1 MSKRTKHIILAV
13 VLVQIAAILFLLIAP
28 PLVRALPGE
37 IRVRLARIPLGETLL
52 DIGVTPM
59 QTALPAPAN
68 ITARTQIAIPTM
80 DVPTETAT
88 EISTAV
94 STQDVETKAT
104 PSPTNTPTPTALPTA
119 VPLPRQARIDGLEIL
134 PQGFNNCGP
143 ANLTIN
149 LNFYGNPTTQVEA
162 AAFLKPNREDRNVS
176 PWQMVDYVNEQTN
189 LRAFVGSGGDLE
201 LIKRFLANG
210 LPIVIEKGYELPTEG
225 WLGHYLTMF
234 AYDDDKQEF
243 LSLDTNLGP
252 WDGSGR
258 VDSYET
264 VNYYWQQFNYTFFVV
279 YPPEKETLVQSLLG
293 QGMIDREAMWRKA
306 AERAQVEIEVDPQ
319 NGFAWFNL
327 GTNLTRLGEMTGE
340 AAFYENGAAAFDQ
353 ARLVGVPPR
362 IVWYQFR
369 PYIAYMKVGRFQEMI
384 DLADIVLET
393 QGGRNVEETYL
404 YKGHALAFLGDG
416 PGAVAAYEQ
425 SLRLNENF
433 YPAQWALDAIVSSP

>member
-13 VLVQIAAILFLLIAP
+13 ALLQIAAILFLLIAP

-37 IRVRLARIPLGETLL
+37 VRIRLARIPLGEALL
-52 DIGVTPM
+52 DIGVTPLP
-59 QTALPAPAN
+59 TALAAPTN
-68 ITARTQIAIPTM
+68 VVARSQIVIPT
-80 DVPTETAT
+80 VGLPTTTAT
-88 EISTAV
+88 AVPTAV
-94 STQDVETKAT
+94 STPDADSAVTSQ
-104 PSPTNTPTPTALPTA
+104 SPTVPTDTPTPVPTA
-119 VPLPRQARIDGLEIL
+119 VPLPRQTRIEGLKIM

-149 LNFYGNPTTQVEA
+149 LNFYGNPTIQAEA

-258 VDSYET
+258 LDSYET

-293 QGMIDREAMWRKA
+293 PDMFEREAMWRKA
-306 AERAQVEIEVDPQ
+306 AERAQAEIEADPQ

-340 AAFYENGAAAFDQ
+340 AAFYENGAAAFDN

-362 IVWYQFR
+362 FVWYQFR
-369 PYIAYMKVGRFQEMI
+369 PYIAYST
-384 DLADIVLET
+384 LAKI
-393 QGGRNVEETYL
+393 
-404 YKGHALAFLGDG
+404 ALLTKK
-416 PGAVAAYEQ
+416 
-425 SLRLNENF
+425 
-433 YPAQWALDAIVSSP
+433 